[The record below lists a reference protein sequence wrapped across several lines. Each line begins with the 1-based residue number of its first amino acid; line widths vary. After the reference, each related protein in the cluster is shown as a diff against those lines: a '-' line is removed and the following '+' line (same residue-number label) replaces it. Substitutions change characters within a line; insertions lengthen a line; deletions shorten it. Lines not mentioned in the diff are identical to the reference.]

1 MFYNNLRILISF
13 VDILFYINFYIFK
26 SYLKGKFFYVSGI
39 ILKSGGEKRN
49 INYGLFFVIYN

>member
-39 ILKSGGEKRN
+39 ILKRVVVRREILIMG
-49 INYGLFFVIYN
+49 YFFIYN